1 MFFRTA
7 ARVCTAAF
15 ISTGVAVNVASA
27 QALADAPPVIA
38 GARATSAPAIALDG
52 PPAPVAPAVVNR
64 DDKGRATLRA
74 TRIVRPLTIDGRL
87 DEEVYVSVP
96 GAGDF
101 VQQLPVAAERRPIRH
116 RDW

>member
-7 ARVCTAAF
+7 ARLCAAAF

-27 QALADAPPVIA
+27 SDVV
-38 GARATSAPAIALDG
+38 LDG

-74 TRIVRPLTIDGRL
+74 TRIARPLTLDSRL

-101 VQQLPVAAERRPIRH
+101 VQ
-116 RDW
+116 